1 MDKLDKP
8 GLMNRAANIYVS
20 QLIDKLNEVIDKVNE
35 LESKH
40 EQAMVS
46 STTRSKQSGSTK
58 RSSVRQSK

>member
-8 GLMNRAANIYVS
+8 GLMNRSANVYVS
-20 QLIDKLNEVIDKVNE
+20 KLIDKLNEVIDKVNE

-46 STTRSKQSGSTK
+46 SKTSSKASGRSKRGT
-58 RSSVRQSK
+58 VRQSE